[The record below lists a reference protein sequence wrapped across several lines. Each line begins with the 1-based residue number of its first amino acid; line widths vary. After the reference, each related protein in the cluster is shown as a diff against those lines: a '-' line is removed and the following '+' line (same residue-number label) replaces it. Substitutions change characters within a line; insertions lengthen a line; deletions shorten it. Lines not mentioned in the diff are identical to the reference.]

1 MSAAIASQTSFS
13 STSSG
18 ATFGRT
24 SPPTSSHLACTK
36 PTSSAPTN
44 SETSAFAPISSTMAP
59 LIMSSRSG
67 PEEDGYTGAWMVT

>member
-13 STSSG
+13 STSVG

-24 SPPTSSHLACTK
+24 SPPTNSHLACTK
-36 PTSSAPTN
+36 PSSAQRTGPM
-44 SETSAFAPISSTMAP
+44 SAFAPISSTMAP

-67 PEEDGYTGAWMVT
+67 PEEDRYTGAWMVT